1 MGFFGWVFLGGFF
14 WVGFLMPT
22 LLTIEIQA
30 PEASSPTGK
39 LFKHIILNFSL
50 FLGESFGLPG
60 SGSTDPFDSRSN
72 LDPEQTDYFSVKG
85 WLAAA
90 DDSVIGCMPSPCY
103 GELANGTKQKASSA
117 ATILHTLEKVHVL
130 R

>member
-1 MGFFGWVFLGGFF
+1 MQFINFPSFLG
-14 WVGFLMPT
+14 
-22 LLTIEIQA
+22 TILA
-30 PEASSPTGK
+30 C
-39 LFKHIILNFSL
+39 
-50 FLGESFGLPG
+50 
-60 SGSTDPFDSRSN
+60 
-72 LDPEQTDYFSVKG
+72 LDPYPLTHLIPDPMRIRSTDYFSVKG

>member
-1 MGFFGWVFLGGFF
+1 MKFPYFSPLFF
-14 WVGFLMPT
+14 WGGAILACLDSDPLN
-22 LLTIEIQA
+22 LLI
-30 PEASSPTGK
+30 PE
-39 LFKHIILNFSL
+39 N
-50 FLGESFGLPG
+50 
-60 SGSTDPFDSRSN
+60 
-72 LDPEQTDYFSVKG
+72 TDYLFVKG

>member
-1 MGFFGWVFLGGFF
+1 MQFIHFPIFFGD
-14 WVGFLMPT
+14 
-22 LLTIEIQA
+22 
-30 PEASSPTGK
+30 
-39 LFKHIILNFSL
+39 N
-50 FLGESFGLPG
+50 FGLPG
-60 SGSTDPFDSRSN
+60 SGSTDQFDSGSS
-72 LDPEQTDYFSVKG
+72 LDQEHTDYFSVQG